1 MQWNGARRQPGQHY
15 HLLMLLLRQGS
26 ARDCTE
32 YSLSGALK
40 WALRSPSN
48 IDNSRS
54 TLVSDSDI

>member
-1 MQWNGARRQPGQHY
+1 
-15 HLLMLLLRQGS
+15 MLLLRQGS
-26 ARDCTE
+26 AHDCTE

-40 WALRSPSN
+40 WALQFPSN